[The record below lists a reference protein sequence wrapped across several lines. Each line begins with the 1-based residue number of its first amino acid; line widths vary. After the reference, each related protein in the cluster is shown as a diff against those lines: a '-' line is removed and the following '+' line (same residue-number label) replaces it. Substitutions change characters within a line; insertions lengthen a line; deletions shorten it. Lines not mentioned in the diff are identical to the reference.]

1 MNAWM
6 YIAGWVLV
14 HFVWQGALIAAA
26 AALILKLCRHQ
37 SASLR
42 YVIACGAMAAMLG
55 GVVVTATFIDAPTT
69 DVSATP
75 TSPVPAAPAGRTDT
89 LLPIHIPHT
98 ATPAEVSYARRV
110 EALLP
115 WIVSAWLCGVLLLL
129 ARVTAAWWRVRRLHA
144 VALST
149 QASGWQA
156 AANYIA
162 SRLGLARVIRIVE
175 LQQIDVPL
183 VVGCLRP
190 VVVLP
195 IAALSSLNAAQ
206 VEAII
211 AHELAHVRRHDYLVN
226 LMQTLAETLL
236 FYHPAVWWLSARIRD
251 EREHCCDD
259 VALAVCGDPLGYAE
273 ALTELEAWR
282 AGEVTLAAAATG
294 GSLLNRVRRIL
305 RVDVSEDS
313 RTSPLTIALV
323 VAATVGGLAVKVI
336 AQTMAPAEPK
346 PKFEVASVRENTS
359 GSNQV
364 SIGMQP
370 GGRFTAV
377 NIPLVI
383 LMRSA
388 YRLQD
393 SQLVGAPDWT
403 ETSRYDITAKAEGDL
418 PPSSPIGPP
427 STGMVMLQSLLEER
441 FKLKVHREVR
451 DQPIYALV
459 PAQSP
464 GRLGP
469 NLAQSNVDCQAAAA
483 AGRNSPPARPVPLK
497 PGERPQCGTHMG
509 FGDIRGGARPMTL
522 LASMLAQVV
531 QRPVIDRTGLIGG
544 FDFDVR
550 WTPDTLPARPPGT
563 PADQPFRMNGV
574 EIDPN
579 GPSIF
584 TAIQEQLGL
593 KLEST
598 RGPVDVLVVDHIE
611 RPTPD

>member
-1 MNAWM
+1 MNAWL
-6 YIAGWVLV
+6 YVAGWVLV
-14 HFVWQGALIAAA
+14 HFIWQGAVLAVAAA
-26 AALILKLCRHQ
+26 VVLHLCRRQ
-37 SASLR
+37 SASVR
-42 YVIACGAMAAMLG
+42 YAIACGAMLAMLVSTG
-55 GVVVTATFIDAPTT
+55 ITAALIE
-69 DVSATP
+69 
-75 TSPVPAAPAGRTDT
+75 VPAAALEATRVSARTT
-89 LLPIHIPHT
+89 PNTRIGVLLPIQVND
-98 ATPAEVSYARRV
+98 TPSAAAVSNAQRV

-115 WIVSAWLCGVLLLL
+115 WIVSVWLLGVTVLL
-129 ARVTAAWWRVRRLHA
+129 ARVGAGWWRVRRLHQL
-144 VALST
+144 ALRTICS
-149 QASGWQA
+149 SWQA
-156 AANYIA
+156 AGNRIA
-162 SRLGLARVIRIVE
+162 SRLAIASVIRIVE
-175 LQQIDVPL
+175 IPHIDVPL

-190 VVVLP
+190 IIVLP
-195 IAALSSLNAAQ
+195 IAAISQLSAAQ
-206 VEAII
+206 VEAIL

-226 LMQTLAETLL
+226 LMQTIAETLL
-236 FYHPAVWWLSARIRD
+236 FYHPVVWWLSARIRD

-259 VALAVCGDPLGYAE
+259 VALTIYGDPVGYAA

-282 AGEVTLAAAATG
+282 AGEVSLAAAATG

-313 RTSPLTIALV
+313 RTSPLTIAVV
-323 VAATVGGLAVKVI
+323 VAVTVGGLAVNII
-336 AQTMAPAEPK
+336 AQTTVPAEPK

-364 SIGMQP
+364 SVGMQP

-377 NIPLVI
+377 NMPLVI

-451 DQPIYALV
+451 EQPIYALV

-469 NLAQSNVDCQAAAA
+469 HLAQSNVDCQAAAA
-483 AGRNSPPARPVPLK
+483 AGRKSSSPPSAPLQPGQRPP
-497 PGERPQCGTHMG
+497 CGTHMG
-509 FGDIRGGARPMTL
+509 FGEIRGGARPLTL

-531 QRPVIDRTGLIGG
+531 QRPVIDRTELAGG
-544 FDFDVR
+544 FDFDLR

-584 TAIQEQLGL
+584 TAVQEQLGL
-593 KLEST
+593 KLEAT

>member
-6 YIAGWVLV
+6 HSAGWVLV
-14 HFVWQGALIAAA
+14 HFIWQGAVLAVAAA
-26 AALILKLCRHQ
+26 VVLRLCRRQ
-37 SASLR
+37 SASVR
-42 YVIACGAMAAMLG
+42 YAIACGAMAAMIVSAGITATLIEAPATAVEATSVSARTTPNDRG
-55 GVVVTATFIDAPTT
+55 GV
-69 DVSATP
+69 
-75 TSPVPAAPAGRTDT
+75 
-89 LLPIHIPHT
+89 LLPIRVNDAPS
-98 ATPAEVSYARRV
+98 AAAVSNAQRV

-115 WIVSAWLCGVLLLL
+115 WIVSAWLFGVAVLL
-129 ARVTAAWWRVRRLHA
+129 ARAGAGWWRVRRLHQL
-144 VALST
+144 ALRTICS
-149 QASGWQA
+149 SWQSA
-156 AANYIA
+156 GNRIA
-162 SRLGLARVIRIVE
+162 SRLGIASVIRIVE
-175 LQQIDVPL
+175 LPHIDVPL

-190 VVVLP
+190 IVVLP
-195 IAALSSLNAAQ
+195 IAAISQLTAAQ
-206 VEAII
+206 VEAIL

-226 LMQTLAETLL
+226 LMQTIAETLL

-259 VALAVCGDPLGYAE
+259 VALAICGDPVGYAA

-282 AGEVTLAAAATG
+282 AGELSLAAAATG

-323 VAATVGGLAVKVI
+323 VAATVGLAVNVI

-364 SIGMQP
+364 SISMQP

-377 NIPLVI
+377 NMPLVI

-388 YRLQD
+388 FRLQD

-427 STGMVMLQSLLEER
+427 STGMLMLQSLLEER

-451 DQPIYALV
+451 EQPIYALV
-459 PAQSP
+459 AAQSP

-469 NLAQSNVDCQAAAA
+469 NLAQSKVDCQAAAA
-483 AGRNSPPARPVPLK
+483 AGRKSATPSALAK

-509 FGDIRGGARPMTL
+509 FGEIKGGARPMTL

-531 QRPVIDRTGLIGG
+531 QRPVIDRTELVGG
-544 FDFDVR
+544 FDFDLR

-584 TAIQEQLGL
+584 TAVQEQLGL
-593 KLEST
+593 EARGDT
-598 RGPVDVLVVDHIE
+598 RAGR
-611 RPTPD
+611 RPRCRSR